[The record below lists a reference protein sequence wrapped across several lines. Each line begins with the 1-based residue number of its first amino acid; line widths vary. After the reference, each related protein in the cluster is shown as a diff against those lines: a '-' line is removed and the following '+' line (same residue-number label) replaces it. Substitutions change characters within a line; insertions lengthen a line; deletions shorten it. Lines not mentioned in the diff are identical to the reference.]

1 MSQSKLKQVFSYQS
15 WVHAVS
21 GSAGSV
27 IAMSAFYPLDTVRS
41 RLQLE
46 EPERRKALSTW
57 RVLKNLID
65 EEGFDTLYRGLVPV
79 LESLCIS
86 NFVYF
91 YTFHS
96 LKALRG
102 SGSGQ
107 SALGDLLLG
116 SLAGVVN
123 VLSTTPFWVVNTR
136 LKMKGLEQQRR
147 GDASMVGNGHH
158 SSIRYNG
165 LLDGLQYIA
174 RTEGIRGLWAG
185 AIPSLMLVIN
195 PAIQFMVYE
204 SLKRRLTEGTTK
216 SPSAITFFGI
226 GAIAKMIATVLTY
239 PLQLVQT
246 KLRHGNADKSLNLPP
261 DVDTVQML
269 LIILKRQ
276 GVTGLYRGLE
286 AKLLQTVLTAALM
299 FMTYEK
305 IARFVTSLLLSKGA
319 NGGRH

>member
-102 SGSGQ
+102 GGGAGQ

-136 LKMKGLEQQRR
+136 LKMKGLEQHRQRD
-147 GDASMVGNGHH
+147 GSHGSNS

-165 LLDGLQYIA
+165 LLDGLQFIA

-204 SLKRRLTEGTTK
+204 SLKRRVTEGTSK

-261 DVDTVQML
+261 NIDTVQML

>member
-147 GDASMVGNGHH
+147 GDASTVGNGQH
-158 SSIRYNG
+158 SSVRYNG

-204 SLKRRLTEGTTK
+204 SLKRRLTEGTKK

-319 NGGRH
+319 SGGRH